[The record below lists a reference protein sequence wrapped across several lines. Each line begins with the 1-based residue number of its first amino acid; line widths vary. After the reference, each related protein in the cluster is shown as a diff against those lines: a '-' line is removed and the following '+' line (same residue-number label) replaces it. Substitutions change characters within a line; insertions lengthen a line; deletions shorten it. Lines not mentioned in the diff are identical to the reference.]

1 MSPMFVGIG
10 TGWRPAV
17 RHWTRSS
24 FTGKQLRVCIPPES
38 PNKELV
44 LVIGDSHLRSFVE
57 RDVDIRADGPYS
69 FGYICSPGAT
79 ADTLETDVCLST
91 VDQRVSKCVVLATG
105 NDSSTRGQ
113 TVERAQKNF
122 QSLLS
127 TVKRLCP
134 KTCVVDFPARHVVS
148 VTKQNQFRQAY
159 KAAAE
164 AEGLQYVFCVDSF
177 PMKNLRLWAK
187 DGIHLSVPEGMR
199 VLSDLICKAIRELS
213 ESTVDSAHSSP
224 KTPAAPCVK
233 PLPKTPDVVV
243 TCPTSRAVR
252 VPSTT
257 PQTDSEGWE
266 FGKKSLQSTATTRNV
281 SLRQVTGLCA
291 IPVSAGRFAVL
302 SAPQKTPATS
312 KNPTTLATKKMKHA
326 ARVGEAASSTSS
338 WQPRV
343 VLKKLETTVAEAPV
357 RPAIN
362 TAPTEDQQVQTDAVT
377 VTLRPSTCTEPE
389 VAVEVVKPDVKRPRR
404 TSSPVHRE
412 ADVQEEPDVKRPR
425 RTSSPV
431 QREADM
437 QVPMKKVCCGKQVPV
452 VRLQWPSPEECKAKV
467 AKKDSCHEK
476 QASVQLQPLQHEDS
490 KAPQFDNIV
499 GSFHQGHTIF
509 HPQSRGKQCTAIAL
523 AAIVQHTHLREVHEW
538 SQKDLNMTLLE
549 GDRLYIRKKHLIP
562 GDQSYLGAFD
572 FKKEEKLFG
581 KTFCLKMV
589 TVIGRLLSATNP
601 VEKVCFVTLKTALE
615 EHLATDNACLFTMS
629 GSTCAIIAKNGM
641 YAIVDSHA
649 RSKSGMVDGNG
660 SSVVVFFTS
669 ISEVYDH
676 IIQLAAGFIE
686 PNVEFELNSVAVT
699 LKECDCDGV
708 TVEPTLSCPHGVT
721 ELKSNPSSCVTEST
735 AATDTAGLK
744 ACDPGFKTKENLP
757 EVGHKCGRA
766 QMKSPLHKKR
776 SRVDTELKSG
786 SPIVKK
792 AKLHDAN
799 DITIVG
805 YEENALQ
812 FNPLSEKV
820 CKAICKILHV
830 EFENCNVKESLRAG
844 DAGVPCHNE
853 KIVAD
858 GNCFF
863 RAISQ
868 AISGTQKHHRRI
880 RLNAVKHIEKN
891 PEKYHCLLNE
901 EHQHLTVAEYIKL
914 QKMSY
919 VNTWATQ
926 AEIQATADCIGVD
939 IYTFYQGKWLRFQNS
954 GKQQSAEGIYLQ
966 NHGAHYEHVVCVK
979 QGQQNDCYKLCT
991 FGEAQGHVTRSAHAT
1006 TSVFSSNPLDENT
1019 IDRSHQNKKIIL
1031 SKYLRKKKAQKTRD
1045 FLIVKYHE
1053 EDKYRLKENG
1063 RSIGKYKTDLQHK
1076 ECVKAYSVEKYKN
1089 DLEHKE
1095 KLKAQT
1101 VKKYKTDPEHK
1112 EKLKA
1117 LSVEKYKT
1125 DLEHKEKLKA
1135 VSVEKYKTDLQH
1147 KEKLKAYSCE
1157 KYKSDLIHQNKV
1169 KAESV
1174 RNYKANPDL
1183 RQKLKSINKAK
1194 YHKDSIFRRKLLD
1207 KKRFKRTQEKVLA
1220 DQMNIV
1226 MNEFLKKANDG
1237 PEFICCV
1244 CFRSMFKAAVVPY
1257 KQKNYKNKAA
1267 QVTAETC
1274 VSDEYLHECTSDC
1287 NAPCPLQESRGE
1299 LWMCKVCHSKIR
1311 RGVTPAEWW
1320 GNNLQLDSVPLEL
1333 ACLNHLEKHLIALNI
1348 PFMKV
1353 LALPKGGQN
1362 GCHGPIFCIPS
1373 SVNHT
1378 CSVLPRTNLEGCL
1391 LRVKLKRKLSYKGH
1405 YEYHFVDTNHLKEA
1419 LKYLKENN
1427 QYYQD
1432 IEINEEWVN
1441 EFAKEEENEVL
1452 NNNSK
1457 QTESPDEEDET
1468 LHDRQNHCIYQD
1480 SCSMPVDLGQETL
1493 DQGFEDIINLAP
1505 AEGNNPV
1512 RILSDKDNE
1521 AKSFPYLFPSGNN
1534 TYHTPRQYYLTLAR
1548 YFNNRILHA
1557 DGRFAKCVEYIFFAQ
1572 YMSEV
1577 QQVIQQVSIASRKG
1591 HTNPAGQKDNAPE
1604 KIESLQDI
1612 IKTDEGYRFLR
1623 PIRGTPSFW
1632 QGAQKDLLAMVRNLG
1647 KPTFFCSFS
1656 SADLRWGGLLNSI
1669 LKQEGRTETSESL
1682 EYAERCELLR
1692 NRPVTAA
1699 RMFDYRWHLLL
1710 NYVLL
1715 SSLNPI
1721 GKIKDYFYRVEFQQR
1736 GSPHVHALFWIEDA
1750 PEIGKNTDEEVV
1762 QFIDKYITCEIP
1774 TLDHQL
1780 AETVTSVQQ
1789 HSQRHSKTC
1798 KKKNTACR
1806 FNFPRP
1812 VSERTFIT
1820 KKQKMP
1826 KCPKCQGDTATNSQ
1840 EQNKATVECICSQN
1854 EQNFMK
1860 EEDAMKILTTVKKA
1874 LLDKDN
1880 PITSIQ
1886 QLFENVGITQ
1896 EVWEK
1901 ALKCVEKRM
1910 QIVLQRDVNEIW
1922 INPYNPLLLKC
1933 WNANMDIQY
1942 VVDVYACIVY
1952 IISYMSKSEREMG
1965 LLLKQTHQEATKQ
1978 GNSDAKEAMKKIGQ
1992 AYLHNRDV
2000 SAQEAVYRITQMHLK
2015 ECSRKVVFIPTGDT
2029 IFKLTK
2035 PLNELKKSGNND
2047 IWMTGFVDRYKNRPQ
2062 NDTFDNMCIATF
2074 ASEYRV
2080 LSTSE
2085 KKSKNA
2091 IKLQN
2096 SCGYISKRFRT
2107 KPAVVRYARFSQTK
2121 NPELY
2126 YKSLLQLFFPYRHDN
2141 DLKPSS
2147 FHSFEQ
2153 FYKEGTVQLG
2163 NQTVSVMS
2171 IVNSNRSHYDIETED
2186 LEEIKN
2192 NLDSNEILED
2202 AWAMLCPEQEAERLE
2217 ATDELAQTKLDDE
2230 EPLTHIPDL
2239 GIANKE
2245 TAHLEKQHN
2254 AMTRAEGLDLIRSL
2268 NDIQLSIFFKIQ
2280 KWCIQKVNGNDPEPL
2295 HVFITGGAG
2304 TGKSHLIRAIQYEAN
2319 RLFAPMRHHPD
2330 NMSVLI
2336 TAPTGMAAYNL
2347 NASTI
2352 HSAFSIGTDVTLP
2365 YIPLGEEKLNSLR
2378 AKYIDL
2384 KLVII
2389 DEISMVSHKLLTYI
2403 HGRLRQIKQRG
2414 DVSPFGNVS
2423 LIAVGDF
2430 YQLPPVMAKGLYTN
2444 NLPVNFWSSFKMA
2457 ELKTIV
2463 RQKDTTFA
2471 ELLNR
2476 LRTRSKGTP
2485 MLHEDIHILQSRETG
2500 EQSSALHIFPTNS
2513 QVNEHNFNQLQATCP
2528 DYQTIDAQ
2536 DYHYNRKTGKMESK
2550 VTPHSKDNLTSLQK
2564 QLFLGVPAR
2573 VMLCKNI
2580 DVEDGLV
2587 NGVCG
2592 TVTHISETERNGL
2605 PEAVYVQ
2612 FDDINVGTQRR
2623 KKYPSTAPALINSTR
2638 IQPEEERANSKG
2650 GKRRQFPLALSW
2662 AVTIHKVQGLTVDN
2676 AVVSLKQVFAS
2687 GQSYVA
2693 LSRVRSLDGLI
2704 IQDFDEKAIYCNDE
2718 VKHALEAMPRF
2729 LDDNVSQ
2736 AKQSADVLTL
2746 FLMNVQG
2753 LVKHLPDLVS
2763 STLHL
2768 QPDCIAVTETW
2779 LTSQSA
2785 LHSVDIDGYSFHSRP
2800 RSLAYEHSKHPALT
2814 TLKSQHHGGVGMYC
2828 SHNTNCHFPDV
2839 PQFNLECLIYKN
2851 VNHQVLVAVVYRPPT
2866 YPMSVFKQN
2875 LKNLLTWLQA
2885 QSQSIVVMGDFND
2898 DILKSSSLCNF
2909 MSSYGYVQNVTSP
2922 TTERGTLIDH
2932 VYVKSQQYEISS
2944 EVVPTYFSDH
2954 QGIVC
2959 SLKLKSV

>member
-1 MSPMFVGIG
+1 
-10 TGWRPAV
+10 
-17 RHWTRSS
+17 
-24 FTGKQLRVCIPPES
+24 
-38 PNKELV
+38 
-44 LVIGDSHLRSFVE
+44 
-57 RDVDIRADGPYS
+57 
-69 FGYICSPGAT
+69 
-79 ADTLETDVCLST
+79 
-91 VDQRVSKCVVLATG
+91 
-105 NDSSTRGQ
+105 
-113 TVERAQKNF
+113 
-122 QSLLS
+122 
-127 TVKRLCP
+127 
-134 KTCVVDFPARHVVS
+134 
-148 VTKQNQFRQAY
+148 
-159 KAAAE
+159 
-164 AEGLQYVFCVDSF
+164 
-177 PMKNLRLWAK
+177 
-187 DGIHLSVPEGMR
+187 
-199 VLSDLICKAIRELS
+199 
-213 ESTVDSAHSSP
+213 
-224 KTPAAPCVK
+224 
-233 PLPKTPDVVV
+233 
-243 TCPTSRAVR
+243 
-252 VPSTT
+252 
-257 PQTDSEGWE
+257 
-266 FGKKSLQSTATTRNV
+266 
-281 SLRQVTGLCA
+281 
-291 IPVSAGRFAVL
+291 
-302 SAPQKTPATS
+302 
-312 KNPTTLATKKMKHA
+312 
-326 ARVGEAASSTSS
+326 
-338 WQPRV
+338 
-343 VLKKLETTVAEAPV
+343 
-357 RPAIN
+357 
-362 TAPTEDQQVQTDAVT
+362 
-377 VTLRPSTCTEPE
+377 
-389 VAVEVVKPDVKRPRR
+389 
-404 TSSPVHRE
+404 
-412 ADVQEEPDVKRPR
+412 
-425 RTSSPV
+425 
-431 QREADM
+431 
-437 QVPMKKVCCGKQVPV
+437 
-452 VRLQWPSPEECKAKV
+452 
-467 AKKDSCHEK
+467 
-476 QASVQLQPLQHEDS
+476 
-490 KAPQFDNIV
+490 
-499 GSFHQGHTIF
+499 
-509 HPQSRGKQCTAIAL
+509 
-523 AAIVQHTHLREVHEW
+523 
-538 SQKDLNMTLLE
+538 
-549 GDRLYIRKKHLIP
+549 
-562 GDQSYLGAFD
+562 
-572 FKKEEKLFG
+572 
-581 KTFCLKMV
+581 
-589 TVIGRLLSATNP
+589 
-601 VEKVCFVTLKTALE
+601 
-615 EHLATDNACLFTMS
+615 
-629 GSTCAIIAKNGM
+629 
-641 YAIVDSHA
+641 
-649 RSKSGMVDGNG
+649 
-660 SSVVVFFTS
+660 
-669 ISEVYDH
+669 
-676 IIQLAAGFIE
+676 
-686 PNVEFELNSVAVT
+686 
-699 LKECDCDGV
+699 
-708 TVEPTLSCPHGVT
+708 
-721 ELKSNPSSCVTEST
+721 
-735 AATDTAGLK
+735 
-744 ACDPGFKTKENLP
+744 
-757 EVGHKCGRA
+757 
-766 QMKSPLHKKR
+766 
-776 SRVDTELKSG
+776 
-786 SPIVKK
+786 
-792 AKLHDAN
+792 
-799 DITIVG
+799 
-805 YEENALQ
+805 
-812 FNPLSEKV
+812 
-820 CKAICKILHV
+820 
-830 EFENCNVKESLRAG
+830 
-844 DAGVPCHNE
+844 
-853 KIVAD
+853 
-858 GNCFF
+858 
-863 RAISQ
+863 
-868 AISGTQKHHRRI
+868 
-880 RLNAVKHIEKN
+880 
-891 PEKYHCLLNE
+891 
-901 EHQHLTVAEYIKL
+901 
-914 QKMSY
+914 
-919 VNTWATQ
+919 
-926 AEIQATADCIGVD
+926 
-939 IYTFYQGKWLRFQNS
+939 
-954 GKQQSAEGIYLQ
+954 
-966 NHGAHYEHVVCVK
+966 
-979 QGQQNDCYKLCT
+979 
-991 FGEAQGHVTRSAHAT
+991 
-1006 TSVFSSNPLDENT
+1006 
-1019 IDRSHQNKKIIL
+1019 
-1031 SKYLRKKKAQKTRD
+1031 
-1045 FLIVKYHE
+1045 
-1053 EDKYRLKENG
+1053 
-1063 RSIGKYKTDLQHK
+1063 
-1076 ECVKAYSVEKYKN
+1076 
-1089 DLEHKE
+1089 
-1095 KLKAQT
+1095 
-1101 VKKYKTDPEHK
+1101 
-1112 EKLKA
+1112 
-1117 LSVEKYKT
+1117 
-1125 DLEHKEKLKA
+1125 
-1135 VSVEKYKTDLQH
+1135 
-1147 KEKLKAYSCE
+1147 
-1157 KYKSDLIHQNKV
+1157 
-1169 KAESV
+1169 
-1174 RNYKANPDL
+1174 
-1183 RQKLKSINKAK
+1183 
-1194 YHKDSIFRRKLLD
+1194 
-1207 KKRFKRTQEKVLA
+1207 
-1220 DQMNIV
+1220 
-1226 MNEFLKKANDG
+1226 MNEFLKKSNDG
-1237 PEFICCV
+1237 PEFVCCV

-1267 QVTAETC
+1267 QLTAETC

-1287 NAPCPLQESRGE
+1287 NKPCPLQESRGE

-1320 GNNLQLDSVPLEL
+1320 GNNLQLDSIPLEL
-1333 ACLNHLEKHLIALNI
+1333 SCLNHLEKHLISLNI

-1378 CSVLPRTNLEGCL
+1378 CSVLPRSNLEGCL

-1441 EFAKEEENEVL
+1441 EFAKEEENQAQDDSNDNAQKNSSPEDAQDKTQHEEEIHTEEVS

-1457 QTESPDEEDET
+1457 QPESPDEEDET

-1521 AKSFPYLFPSGNN
+1521 AKSFPYLFPLGNN
-1534 TYHTPRQYYLTLAR
+1534 TYHTPRQHYLTLAR

-1604 KIESLQDI
+1604 NTESLQDI

-1762 QFIDKYITCEIP
+1762 KFIDKYITCEIP
-1774 TLDHQL
+1774 TQDQQL

-1820 KKQKMP
+1820 KKQKIP

-1840 EQNKATVECICSQN
+1840 EQKKDTVECICSQN

-1886 QLFENVGITQ
+1886 QLFQNVGITQ

-1978 GNSDAKEAMKKIGQ
+1978 GNADAKEAMKKIGQ

-2000 SAQEAVYRITQMHLK
+2000 SAQEAVYRISQMHLK

-2062 NDTFDNMCIATF
+2062 NDTFDDMCIATF

-2085 KKSKNA
+2085 KKSKNV

-2107 KPAVVRYARFSQTK
+2107 KPAVVRYARFSETK

-2217 ATDELAQTKLDDE
+2217 ATDELAQSKLDDE
-2230 EPLTHIPDL
+2230 DPLPHIPDL

-2280 KWCIQKVNGNDPEPL
+2280 KWCVQKVNGNDPEPL

-2319 RLFAPMRHHPD
+2319 RLFAPMRRHPD

-2378 AKYIDL
+2378 AKYIDV

-2430 YQLPPVMAKGLYTN
+2430 YQLPPVMAKGLYTD
-2444 NLPVNFWSSFKMA
+2444 NLPLNFWSSFKMA

-2500 EQSSALHIFPTNS
+2500 EESSALHIFPTNS

-2536 DYHYNRKTGKMESK
+2536 DYHYNRKTGKMETK

-2650 GKRRQFPLALSW
+2650 GKRRQFPLALAW

-2753 LVKHLPDLVS
+2753 LVKHVPDLVS
-2763 STLHL
+2763 STQHL

-2779 LTSQSA
+2779 LTCQSA

-2828 SHNTNCHFPDV
+2828 SNNTNYHFPDA

-2885 QSQSIVVMGDFND
+2885 QSQSVVIMGDFND

>member
-79 ADTLETDVCLST
+79 SDTLETDVRHST

-127 TVKRLCP
+127 T
-134 KTCVVDFPARHVVS
+134 TCVVDFPARHVVS
-148 VTKQNQFRQAY
+148 VAKQNQFREAY
-159 KAAAE
+159 QAAAE

-213 ESTVDSAHSSP
+213 ESTVDSAHPSP

-266 FGKKSLQSTATTRNV
+266 FGKKSLQLTATTRNV

-312 KNPTTLATKKMKHA
+312 KNPTTLATKKVSQARTAVPSRSQPKRQMKHA

-389 VAVEVVKPDVKRPRR
+389 VVVEVVKPDVKRPRR

-425 RTSSPV
+425 RTPSPV
-431 QREADM
+431 HREADM

-452 VRLQWPSPEECKAKV
+452 SRLQRPSPEECKAKV

-509 HPQSRGKQCTAIAL
+509 HPQSRGKQCMAIAL
-523 AAIVQHTHLREVHEW
+523 AAIVKHTHVREVHEW
-538 SQKDLNMTLLE
+538 SQKDLNMVLLE
-549 GDRLYIRKKHLIP
+549 GDRLYIRKKHRIP

-629 GSTCAIIAKNGM
+629 GTTCAIIAKNGM

-660 SSVVVFFTS
+660 SSVVVFFQR

-676 IIQLAAGFIE
+676 IIQLAAGFIDS
-686 PNVEFELNSVAVT
+686 NVEFELNSVAVT
-699 LKECDCDGV
+699 LKDCDCDGV
-708 TVEPTLSCPHGVT
+708 TAEPTLGCPEPHAVT
-721 ELKSNPSSCVTEST
+721 ELKSNPNSCVTEST

-757 EVGHKCGRA
+757 EVGHKCGRT

-776 SRVDTELKSG
+776 YRVDTELKSG

-805 YEENALQ
+805 HEENALQ

-820 CKAICKILHV
+820 CKAICKFLHV
-830 EFENCNVKESLRAG
+830 EFENCNVKESLCAG

-880 RLNAVKHIEKN
+880 RLNAVKHLEKN

-914 QKMSY
+914 QKMCY

-926 AEIQATADCIGVD
+926 TEIQATADCIGVD

-954 GKQQSAEGIYLQ
+954 AKQQSAEGIYLQ

-979 QGQQNDCYKLCT
+979 Q
-991 FGEAQGHVTRSAHAT
+991 
-1006 TSVFSSNPLDENT
+1006 
-1019 IDRSHQNKKIIL
+1019 
-1031 SKYLRKKKAQKTRD
+1031 
-1045 FLIVKYHE
+1045 
-1053 EDKYRLKENG
+1053 
-1063 RSIGKYKTDLQHK
+1063 
-1076 ECVKAYSVEKYKN
+1076 
-1089 DLEHKE
+1089 
-1095 KLKAQT
+1095 
-1101 VKKYKTDPEHK
+1101 
-1112 EKLKA
+1112 
-1117 LSVEKYKT
+1117 
-1125 DLEHKEKLKA
+1125 
-1135 VSVEKYKTDLQH
+1135 
-1147 KEKLKAYSCE
+1147 
-1157 KYKSDLIHQNKV
+1157 
-1169 KAESV
+1169 
-1174 RNYKANPDL
+1174 
-1183 RQKLKSINKAK
+1183 
-1194 YHKDSIFRRKLLD
+1194 
-1207 KKRFKRTQEKVLA
+1207 
-1220 DQMNIV
+1220 
-1226 MNEFLKKANDG
+1226 
-1237 PEFICCV
+1237 
-1244 CFRSMFKAAVVPY
+1244 AAVVPY

-1274 VSDEYLHECTSDC
+1274 VSDEYLHECTSEC

-1320 GNNLQLDSVPLEL
+1320 GNNLQLDSIPLEL

-1362 GCHGPIFCIPS
+1362 GCHGPIFCVPS

-1378 CSVLPRTNLEGCL
+1378 CSVLPRSNLEGCL

-1441 EFAKEEENEVL
+1441 EFAKEEENQAQDDSNGNAQNSSPEDAQDKTQHEEEKHTEEVS

-1534 TYHTPRQYYLTLAR
+1534 TYHTPRQHYLTLAR

-1591 HTNPAGQKDNAPE
+1591 HTNPAGQKENAPE
-1604 KIESLQDI
+1604 NIESLQDI

-1762 QFIDKYITCEIP
+1762 KFINKYITCEIP
-1774 TLDHQL
+1774 TQDQQL

-1820 KKQKMP
+1820 KKQKIP

-1840 EQNKATVECICSQN
+1840 EQKKDTAECICSQN

-1886 QLFENVGITQ
+1886 QLFQNVGITQ

-1922 INPYNPLLLKC
+1922 INPYNPILLKC

-1978 GNSDAKEAMKKIGQ
+1978 GNADAKEAMKKIGQ

-2085 KKSKNA
+2085 KKSKNV

-2107 KPAVVRYARFSQTK
+2107 KPAVVRYARFSETK

-2217 ATDELAQTKLDDE
+2217 ASDELAQSKVDDE
-2230 EPLTHIPDL
+2230 DPLPHIPDL

-2280 KWCIQKVNGNDPEPL
+2280 KWCVQKVNGNDPEPL

-2319 RLFAPMRHHPD
+2319 RLFAPMRRHPD

-2378 AKYIDL
+2378 AKYIDV

-2430 YQLPPVMAKGLYTN
+2430 YQLPPVMAKGLYTD
-2444 NLPVNFWSSFKMA
+2444 NLPLNFWSSFKMA

-2500 EQSSALHIFPTNS
+2500 EESSALHIFPTNS
-2513 QVNEHNFNQLQATCP
+2513 QVNEHNFNQLKATCP

-2650 GKRRQFPLALSW
+2650 GKRRQFPLALAW

-2718 VKHALEAMPRF
+2718 VKHALEAMPCF

-2753 LVKHLPDLVS
+2753 LVKHVPDLVS
-2763 STLHL
+2763 SMQHL

-2828 SHNTNCHFPDV
+2828 SNNTNYHFPDV

-2875 LKNLLTWLQA
+2875 LKKLLTWLQA

-2898 DILKSSSLCNF
+2898 DILKSSSVCNF

-2932 VYVKSQQYEISS
+2932 VYVKSEQYEISS

-2954 QGIVC
+2954 QGIAC
-2959 SLKLKSV
+2959 SLKMKSV